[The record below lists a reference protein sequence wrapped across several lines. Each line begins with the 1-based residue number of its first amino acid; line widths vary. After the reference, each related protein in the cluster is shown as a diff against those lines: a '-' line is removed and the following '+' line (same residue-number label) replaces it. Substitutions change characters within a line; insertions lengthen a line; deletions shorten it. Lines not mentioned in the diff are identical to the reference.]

1 MAGFGED
8 SEEKTEEVEEVEDS
22 QTEGNAFSKLK
33 QMSKS
38 VGEDGQKNYINVGI
52 YGKPKTGKTHL
63 GMSAPGPVYF
73 IDTESGT
80 NPLEGKFKNREIYIN
95 SINVSEEDYSKDH
108 VKSWE
113 KFVEAVNTAVEAEDE
128 LDTVVVD
135 STTDIWSYVQNYCK
149 VEIWGLAPEERLN
162 QQWDWGD
169 INQRYTNLIQK
180 LMKADFNLILTA
192 KAREEYGGAGDPT
205 GNFEPK
211 WQNKTSHWLDLVV
224 YNEKD
229 IQDDG
234 STRTKSTVEASRYD
248 LSGTDTIMGRQI
260 EMMEWDDLEEVVQE
274 ARDGGSD

>member
-1 MAGFGED
+1 MAGFGSEDEETKDVEKSQD
-8 SEEKTEEVEEVEDS
+8 SEK
-22 QTEGNAFSKLK
+22 NAFDQLK

-38 VGEDGQKNYINVGI
+38 VGEGGEKTYINVGV

-80 NPLEGKFKNREIYIN
+80 NPLEGKFKDREIYIN

-113 KFVEAVNTAVEAEDE
+113 KFIKAVNTAVEAEDE
-128 LDTVVVD
+128 LETVVID

-162 QQWDWGD
+162 QQWDWGE
-169 INQRYTNLIQK
+169 INQRYTNLIKK

-192 KAREEYGGAGDPT
+192 KAREEYAGAGDPT

-211 WQNKTSHWLDLVV
+211 WQNKTAHWVDLVV

-234 STRTKSTVEASRYD
+234 STRTKSTVEASRFD
-248 LSGTDTIMGRQI
+248 LSGKDTIMGRQVNLMQW
-260 EMMEWDDLEEVVQE
+260 EDLEEVVEE
-274 ARDGGSD
+274 ARNSGRD